1 MLDFYKKAFAGFITL
16 ILFSIF
22 FAYFCV
28 NRIDT
33 NVALLPSDLSEINW
47 QVAVE
52 TDAFLPGNSRV
63 VINDA
68 FYSLDV
74 DLTKVV
80 GGKFPSAAVALVF
93 QDDNAT
99 PKLAD
104 LSEFSRLSFSIKCS
118 TPNVLVFMAT
128 IFDEKV
134 SDPDNFLTYRSP
146 STYLSCDQTWNNL
159 DIDLTDL
166 HQSEWW
172 LTMFNQKLSMNEY
185 PLDKV
190 ARLKFG
196 TTEQSPMDVTSRIQI
211 GKLILHGTN
220 WSYMYI
226 LVTSLLV
233 LWCAYAVWIFKQ
245 HTSALVSELK
255 DKILRER
262 PLIAYRQ
269 INLEPQRDKDKDR
282 ILHYMA
288 TAYANPDL
296 NLDTAVAKIGVSRNK
311 INDLLKAELG
321 LTFVGYLNKIRLTE
335 AVRLLTEKDEANVA
349 EIAYSVG
356 YKNVSYFNKLFK
368 EEYGCTPKAFKSY
381 IQ

>member
-16 ILFSIF
+16 TLFSIF

-28 NRIDT
+28 NRVDT
-33 NVALLPSDLSEINW
+33 NVALLPNDSSKINW

-52 TDAFLPGNSRV
+52 TDVYLPGNSRV
-63 VINDA
+63 VVNDA
-68 FYSLDV
+68 LYSLDV
-74 DLTKVV
+74 DLTKAF
-80 GGKFPSAAVALVF
+80 GGAYPSAAVALVF
-93 QDDNAT
+93 QDET
-99 PKLAD
+99 GKPELVD

-118 TPNVLVFMAT
+118 TANVLAFVVHT
-128 IFDEKV
+128 FDEKI
-134 SDPDNFLTYRSP
+134 SETGNFLTYPSP
-146 STYLSCDQTWNNL
+146 YTYLSCDQTWSRL
-159 DIDLTDL
+159 EIDLTDL
-166 HQSEWW
+166 NLSEWW
-172 LTMFNQKLSMNEY
+172 LNMFNQKLSMNEY
-185 PLDKV
+185 SLDKV
-190 ARLKFG
+190 VRLKFG
-196 TTEQSPMDVTSRIQI
+196 TTDQSPMDITSRIQI

-226 LVTSLLV
+226 LVTSLLI
-233 LWCAYAVWIFKQ
+233 LWCSYAVWFFKQ
-245 HTSALVSELK
+245 HTSALVGDLK
-255 DKILRER
+255 EKILRGR

-269 INLEPQRDKDKDR
+269 INLEPQHDKDKDR
-282 ILHYMA
+282 IFHYMA
-288 TAYANPDL
+288 TAYANPEL
-296 NLDTAVAKIGVSRNK
+296 NLDMAVSKIGISRNK

-335 AVRLLTEKDEANVA
+335 AVRLLAEKDEANVA